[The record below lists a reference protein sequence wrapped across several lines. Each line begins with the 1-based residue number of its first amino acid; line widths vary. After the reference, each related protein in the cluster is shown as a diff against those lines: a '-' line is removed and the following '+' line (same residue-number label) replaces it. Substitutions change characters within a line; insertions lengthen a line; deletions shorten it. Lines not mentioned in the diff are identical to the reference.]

1 MVRDA
6 IAAFENVLMEDV
18 CWKSCSRILALVM
31 AEMSF
36 ANRVGG
42 VRLSAR

>member
-6 IAAFENVLMEDV
+6 VAAFESVLMEDV

-36 ANRVGG
+36 ASRGG
-42 VRLSAR
+42 EVRLSAR